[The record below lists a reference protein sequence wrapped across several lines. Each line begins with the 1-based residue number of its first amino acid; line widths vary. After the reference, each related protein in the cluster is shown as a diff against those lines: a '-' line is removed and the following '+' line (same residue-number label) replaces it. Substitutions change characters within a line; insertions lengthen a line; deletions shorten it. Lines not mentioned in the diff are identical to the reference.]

1 MAILFAK
8 EKRERELFLCGPSPE
23 LPPTILKSKG
33 YNHKNP

>member
-8 EKRERELFLCGPSPE
+8 EKREFLCGPSPE